1 MVLGAGA
8 AGPHFPGARPWRRG
22 CAPRGVAF
30 FFALMVLQAT
40 LCFWTAES
48 LEIMNILT
56 YGGVETA
63 QYPLSIY
70 HVAFRRLFTFLI
82 PLACIGYFPVV
93 AVLGIDDRLGTGRAF
108 QALAPLAGFA
118 FLGLAL
124 VLWQIGVRRYTS
136 TGS

>member
-1 MVLGAGA
+1 MFLD
-8 AGPHFPGARPWRRG
+8 
-22 CAPRGVAF
+22 RGVAGDHEHPH
-30 FFALMVLQAT
+30 LRR
-40 LCFWTAES
+40 
-48 LEIMNILT
+48 
-56 YGGVETA
+56 VETA

-124 VLWQIGVRRYTS
+124 VAWQIGVRRYTS